1 MKAKKLII
9 SSLFALSFATSALT
23 ADAATGIVN
32 IGYLLNQDPEFISVT
47 KELAED
53 HNKAQAEFNQ
63 KAAKMSMSER
73 KTLAQTYE
81 KDLEA
86 KSDKLLAPFHQK
98 IYDAV
103 AKVAKAHNLDT
114 VVVSGAVVYGNPSI
128 DITQEVQKV
137 MKK

>member
-1 MKAKKLII
+1 MKAKKIII
-9 SSLFALSFATSALT
+9 SSLCALSFAATAMT

-32 IGYLLNQDPEFISVT
+32 IGHLLNQDPEFISVT
-47 KELAED
+47 KELAAD

-63 KAAKMSMSER
+63 KAAKMSMPER

-103 AKVAKAHNLDT
+103 AKVAKAHNLDL
-114 VVVSGAVVYGNPSI
+114 VVVPGAVVYGTPSM
-128 DITQEVQKV
+128 DITLEVQKT